1 MCSERVSGLPRLPSW
16 GRSHGFSLVEM
27 LLAIVII
34 GVGLAGVLSA
44 FSLTTRNSADPL
56 VRKQLLSIAS
66 EMMEEITLKP
76 YDQAAHTAPGGCARN
91 TYNDVSDYNGYGT
104 TGQVCDIDGVAI
116 AALAGFSVSVAV
128 EGAAQGVSLGGVA
141 DSKRITVT
149 ASRGTEQLQ
158 LVGWRTDY
166 AP

>member
-1 MCSERVSGLPRLPSW
+1 MCSERRVRSSRLGQPAAEH
-16 GRSHGFSLVEM
+16 RGFSLVEM

-56 VRKQLLSIAS
+56 VRKQLLSMAG

-76 YDQAAHTAPGGCARN
+76 YDVTANTAPGGCARN
-91 TYNDVSDYNGYGT
+91 TYNDVSDYNGYAT

-116 AALAGFSVSVAV
+116 AALNGFSISVVVQVVAL
-128 EGAAQGVSLGGVA
+128 SGVA
-141 DSKRITVT
+141 DSKKITVT